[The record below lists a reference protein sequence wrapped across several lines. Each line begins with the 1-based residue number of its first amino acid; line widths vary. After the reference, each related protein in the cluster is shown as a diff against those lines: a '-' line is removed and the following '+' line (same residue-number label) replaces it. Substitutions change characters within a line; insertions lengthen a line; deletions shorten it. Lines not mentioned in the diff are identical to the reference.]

1 MNNLKS
7 YFLLLI
13 LFLLFSSCKN
23 DIKFDKV
30 GWNQKGDLNSYS
42 NREKMLNDLM
52 ENHNFKGMNYSEL
65 LKLLGEPENYS
76 DIEAGVIYYNIIT
89 EYGSNIDPVN
99 VKNLKIK
106 LD

>member
-1 MNNLKS
+1 M
-7 YFLLLI
+7 LLI
-13 LFLLFSSCKN
+13 SCN
-23 DIKFDKV
+23 PNIKFDKV
-30 GWNQKGDLNSYS
+30 GWNQKGDLNSYP

-52 ENHNFKGMNYSEL
+52 ENHNFTGMNYSEL
-65 LKLLGEPENYS
+65 LNLLGEPENYS

-106 LD
+106 LDENQKVEKIIIEERK